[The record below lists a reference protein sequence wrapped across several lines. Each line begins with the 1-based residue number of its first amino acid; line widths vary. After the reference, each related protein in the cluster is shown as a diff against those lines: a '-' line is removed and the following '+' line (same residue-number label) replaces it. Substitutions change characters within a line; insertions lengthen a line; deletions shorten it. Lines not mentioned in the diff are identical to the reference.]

1 MNTENT
7 SQPQAPIQDLN
18 QNQSLP
24 SEDQPRRSKKFI
36 IILGIIIALFAFGVG
51 GYFLGV
57 NKNQTTSQSQQVSA
71 SPTVIQPSPTNNPIS
86 IENSATA
93 NWKTYTS
100 TKANYSS
107 KYPSE
112 WPLVNVP
119 ESPQC
124 TVCVETHVF
133 SPAYNPNS
141 GDTNIAVIQVFKES
155 NIQSLDDYVNIHIKG
170 DQSKVDLKYTTLG
183 GEKAVSYK
191 LSGGIPP
198 LPVIEYAVYKNGFYY
213 IIRIDDSPETNKNK
227 DKNIMLFNEMLST
240 FKFD

>member
-213 IIRIDDSPETNKNK
+213 II
-227 DKNIMLFNEMLST
+227 
-240 FKFD
+240 

>member
-1 MNTENT
+1 METENT
-7 SQPQAPIQDLN
+7 NQPQTSIQNPGQNKPIQ
-18 QNQSLP
+18 
-24 SEDQPRRSKKFI
+24 SEDQPGQSKKI
-36 IILGIIIALFAFGVG
+36 VSILAIVIALFAFGIG

-57 NKNQTTSQSQQVSA
+57 NKNQTTPQSQQVTV
-71 SPTVIQPSPTNNPIS
+71 SPTFVQPSPTNNPIS
-86 IENSATA
+86 VENSATA

-100 TKANYSS
+100 TKANYSF

-133 SPAYNPNS
+133 SPAYNSNS
-141 GDTNIAVIQVFKES
+141 GDTNIAVIQVFKEN
-155 NIQSLDDYVNIHIKG
+155 NIQSLDDYVNIHVKG
-170 DQSKVDLKYTTLG
+170 DQSKIDLKYTTLG

-213 IIRIDDSPETNKNK
+213 IIRIDDSLETNKNK